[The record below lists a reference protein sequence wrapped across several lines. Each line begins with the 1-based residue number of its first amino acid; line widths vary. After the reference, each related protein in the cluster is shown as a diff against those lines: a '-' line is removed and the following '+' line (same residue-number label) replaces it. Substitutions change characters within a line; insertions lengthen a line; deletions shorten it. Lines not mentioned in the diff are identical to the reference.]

1 MWRVERPE
9 IDREICTRCGL
20 CFVGCPEGAI
30 SLDGQHYPVI
40 DYDHCK
46 GCMLCAHL
54 CPLQGI
60 IRKKEVRA
68 W

>member
-1 MWRVERPE
+1 V
-9 IDREICTRCGL
+9 CTRCGL
-20 CFVGCPEGAI
+20 CVLECPDGAMKFNEQ
-30 SLDGQHYPVI
+30 GFPVI

-46 GCMLCAHL
+46 GCMICAHL

-60 IRKKEVRA
+60 ARVPEVRA